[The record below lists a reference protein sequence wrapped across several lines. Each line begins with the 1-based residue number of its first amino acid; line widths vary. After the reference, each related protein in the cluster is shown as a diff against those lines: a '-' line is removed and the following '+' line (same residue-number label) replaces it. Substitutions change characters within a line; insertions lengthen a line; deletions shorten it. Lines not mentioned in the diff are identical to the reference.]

1 MCLSASCRLN
11 LRKYDFLLVNV
22 VHRDDIGLDKKFQL
36 RRLKMSEL
44 LERDFQISISENDF
58 VPFSE
63 KVENLGFMLV
73 YVDGEV
79 TTKI

>member
-1 MCLSASCRLN
+1 
-11 LRKYDFLLVNV
+11 
-22 VHRDDIGLDKKFQL
+22 
-36 RRLKMSEL
+36 MSEL

-79 TTKI
+79 TTKIWSL